1 MEIIMKDLVF
11 TTILVICMVSFA
23 QAAPTFDFENAIL
36 GSGGSESIQINN
48 ERASEYMSSIYG
60 VTTVTGG
67 AVWSN
72 DQYGQD
78 WIDNDGQ
85 WLRTFGSTHETPGYM
100 QVSFDDPILGASGS
114 GYVFAATPAADF
126 VILAFDNNYGDR
138 FNPNPNALVDAF
150 IIDYGTTWWGDDRG
164 DLMVVPFDRTFD
176 SPVSLL
182 VFSDGGYFDIGV
194 DDLTVEPFNA
204 VQTPA
209 PGAIIL
215 GSIGVAIVGWLR
227 RRRTI

>member
-1 MEIIMKDLVF
+1 MSGFV
-11 TTILVICMVSFA
+11 

-36 GSGGSESIQINN
+36 GSGGNENIEINN
-48 ERASEYMSSIYG
+48 ERASDYMSGIYE
-60 VTTVTGG
+60 VVTVTGG
-67 AVWSN
+67 AVWTN
-72 DQYGQD
+72 EQYGPD

-100 QVSFDDPILGASGS
+100 QISFDDPIITVSGD
-114 GYVFAATPAADF
+114 GYVFDATPAADF
-126 VILAFDNNYGDR
+126 VILAFDSNYGNR

-164 DLMVVPFDRTFD
+164 DNMTVPFDSTFN

-194 DDLTVEPFNA
+194 DDLTVEPFSA

-227 RRRTI
+227 RR